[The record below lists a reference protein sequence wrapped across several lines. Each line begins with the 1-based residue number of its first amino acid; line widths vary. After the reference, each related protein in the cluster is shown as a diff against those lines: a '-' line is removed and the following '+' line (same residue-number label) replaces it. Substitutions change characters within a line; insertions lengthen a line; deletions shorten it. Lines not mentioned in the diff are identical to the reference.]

1 MYTAAGWFCINKY
14 HHETNMGGNK
24 WVKWEAAC
32 CHTQKLHLHAAE
44 RRKWILYSLFG
55 GNERVLQHRYRLPS
69 VQRWHLWHNFFRSG
83 VTSPGSCGRDNSFST
98 VFTLCFLFVFFYLT
112 PLFRVFLTH
121 LNVIYDAR
129 GVSVKTIRTKDAF
142 WWHPK
147 VAWGHGS
154 CCLHF

>member
-1 MYTAAGWFCINKY
+1 MRLIWVATSEWSERQRVATHRSYTSTLPRD
-14 HHETNMGGNK
+14 E
-24 WVKWEAAC
+24 
-32 CHTQKLHLHAAE
+32 
-44 RRKWILYSLFG
+44 
-55 GNERVLQHRYRLPS
+55 NEFFTVCLEVTKECYNTAIDYLQCKG
-69 VQRWHLWHNFFRSG
+69 VIHLWHNFFRSG